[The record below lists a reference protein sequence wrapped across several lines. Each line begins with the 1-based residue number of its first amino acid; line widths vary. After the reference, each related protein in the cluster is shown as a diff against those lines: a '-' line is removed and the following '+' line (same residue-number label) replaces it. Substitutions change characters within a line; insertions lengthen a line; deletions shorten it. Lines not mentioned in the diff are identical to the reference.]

1 MLLSHSPT
9 TSHRIR
15 SRGKASNRHSTGI
28 RLVSA
33 PKIYVN
39 FSFLRYWIE
48 LKKFRSLHSILM
60 RRSRKFL
67 GVVQLRSKGT
77 MLRLA
82 GMCHKGRT
90 GKNLRA
96 PRRTYLSSLVLISS
110 FISIVG
116 LFLRSLR
123 RHFQECT
130 VRGTLSTR
138 YIEEQSHHLKTPVL
152 LGPSIS
158 PLGFGTIKG
167 SRRPSLRIR
176 LLRAQPQILLFP
188 LVAVRSEYLYLVSG
202 SAKNGLDR
210 LMHAHDA

>member
-28 RLVSA
+28 RLVFA

-82 GMCHKGRT
+82 GMCTRDA
-90 GKNLRA
+90 LA
-96 PRRTYLSSLVLISS
+96 RTYGPHVEPTCRH
-110 FISIVG
+110 
-116 LFLRSLR
+116 LF
-123 RHFQECT
+123 
-130 VRGTLSTR
+130 
-138 YIEEQSHHLKTPVL
+138 
-152 LGPSIS
+152 
-158 PLGFGTIKG
+158 
-167 SRRPSLRIR
+167 
-176 LLRAQPQILLFP
+176 
-188 LVAVRSEYLYLVSG
+188 
-202 SAKNGLDR
+202 
-210 LMHAHDA
+210 